1 MTKRGS
7 GREGRGPRRS
17 LAAVA
22 SALVLPTCLAQAPPA
37 PGSARFVL
45 DGNRV
50 HAEVSFVRPDG
61 TRHRA
66 LAFVDMGSPS
76 MEIAATLAHDLRL
89 DPGGALKFLVG
100 DLLVSVPA
108 REVTVDP
115 GEPSAM
121 GGGLKV
127 EAVLPA
133 GVLQR
138 YDVVLDY
145 ARQTLTLARPGT
157 IHAGGTPTPFRR
169 NPGTGLIAVDARIDG
184 KTFAVTIDNGSA
196 YSWFR
201 QDAAAGWL
209 EAHPVWQRG
218 VGAVGASN
226 MTMAGDGAEASG
238 ILMRIP
244 EVGIGP
250 LALENVSVLA
260 AGRGKGPGGVDLFD
274 WYSTKNA
281 VPVIGWIGGNVLK
294 AFRLTVDYR
303 NGLLYWLRQSGPDP
317 TELDQVGLTLTKRA
331 GEYIVAAVATRNGK
345 PTVDGVEP
353 GDKLLRIDAL
363 ETRGATK
370 GAIYDAL
377 HGKPGDL
384 RLLVLERRGVPRT
397 VRVTVTPF

>member
-1 MTKRGS
+1 
-7 GREGRGPRRS
+7 
-17 LAAVA
+17 
-22 SALVLPTCLAQAPPA
+22 
-37 PGSARFVL
+37 
-45 DGNRV
+45 
-50 HAEVSFVRPDG
+50 
-61 TRHRA
+61 
-66 LAFVDMGSPS
+66 
-76 MEIAATLAHDLRL
+76 MEIAATLARDLRL

-115 GEPSAM
+115 GEPYAM
-121 GGGLKV
+121 GGELKV

-133 GVLQR
+133 GVLQQ

-145 ARQTLTLARPGT
+145 ARRTLTLARPGA
-157 IHAGGTPTPFRR
+157 IHAEGTPTPFRR
-169 NPGTGLIAVDARIDG
+169 NARTGMIALDARIDG

-209 EAHPVWQRG
+209 EAHPAWQRG
-218 VGAVGASN
+218 VGAVGVSN

-244 EVGIGP
+244 EVTIGP
-250 LALENVSVLA
+250 LTLENVGVLA

-303 NGLLYWLRQSGPDP
+303 NGLLYWLRQSGPDS

-345 PTVDGVEP
+345 PTVDRVEP

-384 RLLVLERRGVPRT
+384 RVLVLERRGVPRT
-397 VRVTVTPF
+397 VRVIVTAF